1 MIVLK
6 TCPLCDSSDIYHH
19 MTSKDYFLT
28 QEAFTIDSCQNC
40 KLRFTN
46 PRPQTTNLSKYYQSD
61 NYISHSNQSNGLIN
75 RLYQIVRKRTL
86 QQKFRLLSKH
96 LSNQVGIQHLD
107 YGCGTGHFIHFA
119 AKRGWKSI
127 GYEPD
132 NRALTLP
139 NPLIFN
145 SLDSVNSNA
154 PYDVI
159 TLFHVLE
166 HVGDLNKTIDNLL
179 AMLKTDGILLLALPN
194 PESYDAQHYQE
205 QWAGYDLPR
214 HLYHFNQKS
223 VRYLAQKHGI
233 RIEEISAMVYDSF
246 YVSMLSEKYRDAK
259 ARFIKGITRGL
270 ISNMSATRNMQYSS
284 LIYIIRK

>member
-61 NYISHSNQSNGLIN
+61 NYISHSNQSN
-75 RLYQIVRKRTL
+75 
-86 QQKFRLLSKH
+86 
-96 LSNQVGIQHLD
+96 QVGIQHLD

-132 NRALTLP
+132 NRALKLP

-214 HLYHFNQKS
+214 HLYHFNRKS

-259 ARFIKGITRGL
+259 GRFIKGITRGL